1 MYSLHKQRHNST
13 QQLNKLQASGGRVD
27 LATVIGI
34 LGAMITIAAA
44 IMTGGSP
51 GFFFNIPSLLI
62 VVAGSIFA
70 TMTKFGLKQYM
81 SCIKVSLK
89 AFIYR
94 SESPEEI
101 IAKVLELSNVARKNG
116 LLALEN
122 VEIKN
127 EFLKQG
133 IQYMVDGLEPDVVR
147 STLQK
152 EMYQTL
158 DRHEKGQKIFRGL
171 GDVAPAMGMIGT
183 LVGLVQMLAMMDDP
197 KTIGPSMAVAIITTL
212 YGAVIANVIALPLA
226 DKLELRSQE
235 EELSKLMIIDAV
247 MGIQA
252 GQNPRVIE
260 ELLKMYLPGTM
271 RSEDDEGE

>member
-1 MYSLHKQRHNST
+1 MDFAT
-13 QQLNKLQASGGRVD
+13 IIGMFGA
-27 LATVIGI
+27 LATIA
-34 LGAMITIAAA
+34 GAIF
-44 IMTGGSP
+44 TGGSP
-51 GFFFNIPSLLI
+51 GFFFNVPSLLI
-62 VVAGSIFA
+62 VVVGSIFA
-70 TMTKFGLKQYM
+70 TMTKFGLKQYF
-81 SCIKVSLK
+81 SAIKISIK
-89 AFIYR
+89 AFLYR
-94 SESPEEI
+94 SETPEEL

-152 EMYQTL
+152 EMYQTI
-158 DRHEKGQKIFRGL
+158 DRHEKGQKIFRGM

-197 KTIGPSMAVAIITTL
+197 KTIGPSMAVAILTTL

-226 DKLELRSQE
+226 DKLELRSQD
-235 EELSKLMIIDAV
+235 EELSKSMIIDAV

-260 ELLKMYLPGTM
+260 EMLKMYLPGSL
-271 RSEDDEGE
+271 RGSEEDEGE

>member
-1 MYSLHKQRHNST
+1 M
-13 QQLNKLQASGGRVD
+13 D
-27 LATVIGI
+27 IATIVG
-34 LGAMITIAAA
+34 LVGANTVVAAA
-44 IMTGGSP
+44 IVVGGSP
-51 GFFFNIPSLLI
+51 GFFFNIPSVLI
-62 VVAGSIFA
+62 VVVGSFLA
-70 TMTKFGLKQYM
+70 VMTKFGLKQYF
-81 SCIKVSLK
+81 SAFKVGIK
-89 AFIYR
+89 AFFYR
-94 SESPEEI
+94 TETPEELI
-101 IAKVLELSNVARKNG
+101 SKVLELSNVARKNG

-152 EMYQTL
+152 DMYQTI
-158 DRHEKGQKIFRGL
+158 DRHEKGQKIFKAV

-183 LVGLVQMLAMMDDP
+183 LVGLVQMLATMDDP
-197 KTIGPSMAVAIITTL
+197 KTIGPSMAVAILTTL
-212 YGAVIANVIALPLA
+212 YGAVIANIVAIPLA

-235 EELSKLMIIDAV
+235 EELSKNMIIDAV

-260 ELLKMYLPGTM
+260 EMLKMYLPGTL
-271 RSEDDEGE
+271 RGAGEEGKE